1 MLRGCHFFGP
11 PTRRRTRWR
20 RRNNLP
26 AINARLTAL
35 EATVAAE
42 KTARLAAEA
51 ALQNSVTAETN
62 ARTSADTTETNART
76 SADTA
81 LLAQIDKLKGNIVP
95 GDLVGTYAVHFVA
108 TAMDGPMPNQ
118 LTSYT
123 ITGTATLA
131 ANNTGSA
138 TFTAGGIAWTEGTPL
153 QNWVRQEVGGV
164 IAFDFT
170 WSYSNGTICTES
182 DNDFGD
188 GCSNVVAGGQVIV
201 TAQGGAP
208 SNNQLIVI
216 WTRRP
221 DGP

>member
-1 MLRGCHFFGP
+1 LAPQHALAQSGGAA
-11 PTRRRTRWR
+11 
-20 RRNNLP
+20 NNLT

-35 EATVAAE
+35 EAAVAAE
-42 KTARLAAEA
+42 TAARLAAEA
-51 ALQNSVTAETN
+51 ALQNSITAE
-62 ARTSADTTETNART
+62 ANART

-108 TAMDGPMPNQ
+108 TAMDGPLPNQ

-131 ANNTGSA
+131 ADNTGSA

-153 QNWVRQEVGGV
+153 ENWARQEVGGV
-164 IAFDFT
+164 IEFDFT
-170 WSYSNGTICTES
+170 WSYSDGTLCTES

-188 GCSNVVAGGQVIV
+188 GCSDVVAGGQVIV

-208 SNNQLIVI
+208 SNNQLMVI

-221 DGP
+221 